1 MSQRITGTIEDGVLK
16 LDEPI
21 GLPDRSRVSVVVEP
35 LTEVEQRL
43 AAWNS
48 IKARLRLRPINSG
61 GERFNRDDL
70 YERD

>member
-1 MSQRITGTIEDGVLK
+1 MSQRVTGTIEDGVLK

>member
-21 GLPDRSRVSVVVEP
+21 GLPDRSRVSVIVEP
-35 LTEVEQRL
+35 LTEVQERM

-48 IKARLRLRPINSG
+48 IKERLRLRPINSG

>member
-1 MSQRITGTIEDGVLK
+1 MSQRVTGTIEDGVLK

-35 LTEVEQRL
+35 LTEVQERM
-43 AAWNS
+43 AAWNR
-48 IKARLRLRPINSG
+48 IEERLRKRPINAKG
-61 GERFNRDDL
+61 LRFTRDEL